1 MNKDEAKEELNEYL
15 HNKKYVEVKQQEIE
29 ALEERINKVTAT
41 YTDMPKGGAGSKEDL
56 IAAKLDLEREVYS
69 YLTAI
74 INKQAIIERTIRSLK
89 QPYRNILDFRFIS
102 GMSLM
107 EVAVAE
113 NYSYR
118 QCKRLLNEAYEIY
131 AEMRNK

>member
-15 HNKKYVEVKQQEIE
+15 HNKKYVEVKQEEIE
-29 ALEERINKVTAT
+29 VLEERINKITAT
-41 YTDMPKGGAGSKEDL
+41 YTDMPKGGSGGKEDL
-56 IAAKLDLEREVYS
+56 IATKLDLERDVYG
-69 YLTAI
+69 YLI
-74 INKQAIIERTIRSLK
+74 EIMKKQKIIEQTIRSLK

-118 QCKRLLNEAYEIY
+118 QCKRLLNEAYGMY
-131 AEMRNK
+131 AENRKV

>member
-1 MNKDEAKEELNEYL
+1 MNRDEAKEELNEYL

-41 YTDMPKGGAGSKEDL
+41 YSDMPKGGAGSKEDL
-56 IAAKLDLEREVYS
+56 IATKLDLEIELYS
-69 YLTAI
+69 YLIAI
-74 INKQAIIERTIRSLK
+74 IKKQAIIEQTIRSLK

-118 QCKRLLNEAYEIY
+118 QCKRLLNEAYEMY
-131 AEMRNK
+131 AEARGG